1 MTALTIVQT
10 AAAWLA
16 LPIPQMVYGATDPQ
30 TIQLGSLLNEELTE
44 LRKLGD
50 VQWRKLIRQYNFT
63 TVNAD
68 VQPNAL
74 PDDFD
79 HFINQSIWD
88 RTSSRPVIGP
98 IDNQTFQAWKARP
111 ILTSIVFGF
120 LLSGN
125 DWLMAPNPPD
135 GDEIFYNYISNL
147 AVYGPGNP
155 TPPDTPDKQYFTAD
169 NDTTFFDETMMSRG
183 VRWRFLRAKGLPYEQ
198 EYAQWYELVQREA
211 SRSKGAPILN
221 ASGPFWGDL
230 LGPYIP
236 QSNWPGAV

>member
-1 MTALTIVQT
+1 MTALSIVQT
-10 AAAWLA
+10 SAAWLA
-16 LPIPQMVYGATDPQ
+16 LPVPQQLFGSTDPQ

-44 LRKLGD
+44 LRKWGD
-50 VQWRKLIRQYNFT
+50 TYWRKLIRQFNFT

-68 VQPNAL
+68 VQPNAV

-79 HFINQSIWD
+79 HFVNQSIWD
-88 RTSSRPVIGP
+88 RTSQRPVLGP
-98 IDNQTFQAWKARP
+98 IDNQTYQAWKARP
-111 ILTSIVFGF
+111 ILTSIFFGF

-135 GDEIFYNYISNL
+135 GDVIYYNYISNL
-147 AVYGPGNP
+147 AVYASADQSSLP
-155 TPPDTPDKQYFTAD
+155 TLQYFTAD
-169 NDTTFFDETMMSRG
+169 SQTTFFDETMMSRG

-198 EYAQWYELVQREA
+198 EYSQWYELVQREA

-221 ASGPFWGDL
+221 ASGPFWSDL

-236 QSNWPGAV
+236 QSNWPGAI

>member
-1 MTALTIVQT
+1 MTALSIVQT

-16 LPIPQMVYGATDPQ
+16 LPVPQQVFGSTDPQ
-30 TIQLGSLLNEELTE
+30 TIQLASLLNEELTE
-44 LRKLGD
+44 LRKWGD
-50 VQWRKLIRQYNFT
+50 TQWRKLIREFNFT

-98 IDNQTFQAWKARP
+98 IDNQTYQAWKARP
-111 ILTSIVFGF
+111 ILTSIIFGF

-135 GDEIFYNYISNL
+135 GDQIFYNYISNL
-147 AVYGPGNP
+147 AVYASSDQSALP
-155 TPPDTPDKQYFTAD
+155 TLSSFTAD
-169 NDTTFFDETMMSRG
+169 AQTTFFDETMMSRG

-198 EYAQWYELVQREA
+198 EYSVWYELVQREA
-211 SRSKGAPILN
+211 SRNKGAPILN
-221 ASGPFWGDL
+221 ASGPFWSDI
-230 LGPYIP
+230 LGPYVP
-236 QSNWPGAV
+236 QQNFPGPT